1 MGSSDACDTFRR
13 TATLAA
19 TGVGYVGA
27 NHGGAAHHSG
37 ILASRGV
44 AKRRA
49 ICPEKMLAI
58 RKTDYTSN
66 HPTLP
71 VLPVLIHALIN
82 IDTVLY
88 MSHSLILNYYVVS

>member
-1 MGSSDACDTFRR
+1 MRNFRSWLFIDSPAARSAAGMGSSDACDTFRR

-49 ICPEKMLAI
+49 ICPEKCSQSVRRTTLAI
-58 RKTDYTSN
+58 TQ
-66 HPTLP
+66 
-71 VLPVLIHALIN
+71 
-82 IDTVLY
+82 LY
-88 MSHSLILNYYVVS
+88 LCCQF

>member
-1 MGSSDACDTFRR
+1 M
-13 TATLAA
+13 
-19 TGVGYVGA
+19 
-27 NHGGAAHHSG
+27 
-37 ILASRGV
+37 SR
-44 AKRRA
+44 
-49 ICPEKMLAI
+49 KMLAI